1 MSLTDQYIKSWEKLR
16 KKLLW
21 RKFRQLGDIIEFWEI
36 ISIRGWMKEK
46 ARLRDN
52 EIISSEKK
60 KKKKNR
66 K

>member
-1 MSLTDQYIKSWEKLR
+1 MRKPN

-21 RKFRQLGDIIEFWEI
+21 KKFRQLGDIIELWEI

-52 EIISSEKK
+52 EIISSAQKH
-60 KKKKNR
+60 
-66 K
+66 